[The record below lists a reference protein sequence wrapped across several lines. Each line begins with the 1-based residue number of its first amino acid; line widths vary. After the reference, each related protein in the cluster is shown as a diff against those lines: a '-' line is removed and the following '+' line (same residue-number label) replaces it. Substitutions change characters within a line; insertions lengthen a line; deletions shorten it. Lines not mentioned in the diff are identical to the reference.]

1 MHNFPISGLQFQK
14 FPLIIPIEEKIR
26 FGGKGFAMIL
36 TINELCKIDFQLSK
50 INIFHQKPRY
60 RKLQVKHRGATSFLF
75 ILHGHCTYFFDGSS
89 FELVPGSVV
98 YLPYGS
104 THDLEVHSEVFEFH
118 RIDFQLTVDNE
129 IVLFSNAPQKMCHV
143 APNEC
148 MEAVQALLTHCQF
161 VHNSIRKTELM
172 CTIFRT
178 LATKPANARRE
189 RLSPAIQYLLEHLT
203 DKIDC
208 SYLAQ
213 VCSLGSAQFY
223 NLFREE
229 YHVTPLEY
237 RDNILMNRAVIL
249 LENGAFSVAE
259 VAEMLGFES
268 VSYFSR
274 FFKKHRGV
282 SPSKLLGSV

>member
-1 MHNFPISGLQFQK
+1 
-14 FPLIIPIEEKIR
+14 
-26 FGGKGFAMIL
+26 MIL
-36 TINELCKIDFQLSK
+36 TINELRKCDFQLSK
-50 INIFHQKPRY
+50 IDIFHQKPRY
-60 RKLQVKHRGATSFLF
+60 RQLKVSRRGTNSFLF
-75 ILHGHCTYFFDGSS
+75 ILHGHCTYSYEGGS

-104 THDLEVHSEVFEFH
+104 THTLDVHSDDLAFH
-118 RIDFQLTVDNE
+118 RVDFHLTVNNE
-129 IVLFSNAPQKMCHV
+129 VVLFSTVPQKMCHSMQE
-143 APNEC
+143 EC
-148 MEAVQALLTHCQF
+148 GEAVQALLTHCQF

-172 CTIFRT
+172 CTIVRT

-189 RLSPAIQYLLEHLT
+189 RLAPAIQYLLEHLT
-203 DKIDC
+203 DIIDC
-208 SYLAQ
+208 SQLAQ

-237 RDNILMNRAVIL
+237 RDNILINRAVIL
-249 LENGAFSVAE
+249 LQNGAFSVAE
-259 VAEMLGFES
+259 VAETLGFES

-282 SPSKLLGSV
+282 SPSKVLGSL